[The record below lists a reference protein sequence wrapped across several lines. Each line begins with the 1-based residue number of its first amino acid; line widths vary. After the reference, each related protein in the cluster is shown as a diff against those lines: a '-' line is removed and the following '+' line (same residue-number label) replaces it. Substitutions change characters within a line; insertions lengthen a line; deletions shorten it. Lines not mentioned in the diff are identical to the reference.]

1 MDDSFPDFL
10 HEIYKQN
17 YFFLIFSVHKPNY
30 GNIHN
35 TLIPIF
41 APSRDSVNQKQMEG
55 LLNLSVTLPIFL
67 LMDVRRSSRRRD
79 TDVCHSENL
88 CPIPDLIGFEY
99 KTNY

>member
-1 MDDSFPDFL
+1 M
-10 HEIYKQN
+10 
-17 YFFLIFSVHKPNY
+17 
-30 GNIHN
+30 
-35 TLIPIF
+35 
-41 APSRDSVNQKQMEG
+41 NQKQMEG

>member
-1 MDDSFPDFL
+1 M
-10 HEIYKQN
+10 
-17 YFFLIFSVHKPNY
+17 
-30 GNIHN
+30 
-35 TLIPIF
+35 
-41 APSRDSVNQKQMEG
+41 NQKQMEG

-99 KTNY
+99 KKKLLNIKLRHSWTPHLRFQS